1 MFELLNPTSTKIVDV
16 VVLSQKNR
24 QPDDN
29 PGAKISVEQQLANGE
44 LAHFDG
50 NLRGWLYTKK
60 PGAGAAAQ
68 QQLDGVDPISDTP
81 HLTAIGSKLGWF
93 HWALELT
100 GYTVVVDHGTG
111 GKSDLTLSDC
121 TISGF
126 RFKCNEGGTIDCR
139 YDIES
144 NDVSEKAFGRL
155 AKLKSTDVDVTVRP
169 PEISGQGDL
178 VSPAP
183 RLTPAQ
189 LRQAN
194 AEGKTIEQKAAEVKG
209 AAGMNPVQAWPFP
222 GGKNTA
228 GGARDPSMDGMNP
241 APKDATAAVL
251 ADVKKNGP
259 GHSANPKPKKPAK
272 TKRAAP
278 IKMANPP
285 AQYRDPASGQTWTGR
300 GLKPKWLAIALEQGK
315 TLADFQVKAH

>member
-1 MFELLNPTSTKIVDV
+1 MFELLNPTNTKIVDV

-50 NLRGWLYTKK
+50 ALRGMLYTKK

-68 QQLDGVDPISDTP
+68 QPLDGVDPISDTP

-111 GKSDLTLSDC
+111 GTSDLTLADC
-121 TISGF
+121 TLSGF

-183 RLTPAQ
+183 RLTSAQ
-189 LRQAN
+189 LRAAN
-194 AEGKTIEQKAAEVKG
+194 TEGKTIDQKAAEVK
-209 AAGMNPVQAWPFP
+209 AAAAQKSDDWPLP
-222 GGKNTA
+222 RGPRPA
-228 GGARDPSMDGMNP
+228 DPPP
-241 APKDATAAVL
+241 APKKDATAAVL
-251 ADVKKNGP
+251 EDVKKNGP
-259 GHSANPKPKKPAK
+259 GHSANPKPKA
-272 TKRAAP
+272 KRAAP
-278 IKMANPP
+278 IKIANPP
-285 AQYRDPASGQTWTGR
+285 AKYRSLDGQTWTGR
-300 GLKPKWLAIALEQGK
+300 GLKPKWLVEALRAGAK
-315 TLADFQVKAH
+315 LADFEVRAH

>member
-1 MFELLNPTSTKIVDV
+1 MFELLNPTNTKIVDV

-24 QPDDN
+24 HPDDN

-50 NLRGWLYTKK
+50 NLRNWLYTKK

-68 QQLDGVDPISDTP
+68 AQLDGVDPISDTP

-111 GKSDLTLSDC
+111 GKSDLTLADC
-121 TISGF
+121 TLSGF

-194 AEGKTIEQKAAEVKG
+194 QEGKTIEQKAAEIKG

-222 GGKNTA
+222 Q
-228 GGARDPSMDGMNP
+228 DGTPGSGPKAKSVPP
-241 APKDATAAVL
+241 ADATSAVL
-251 ADVKKNGP
+251 ADVKKHGP
-259 GHSANPKPKKPAK
+259 APSASPKPKAPAKKPA
-272 TKRAAP
+272 AA
-278 IKMANPP
+278 KVESRRP
-285 AQYRDPASGQTWTGR
+285 AQYRDPKSGQTWTGR
-300 GLKPKWLAIALEQGK
+300 GLKPLWLTQALAGGAK
-315 TLADFQVKAH
+315 LDDFQVKAH